1 MPGRLTNVGEE
12 YTLGVALVYVF
23 NLIVGTGALTMPKA
37 IAEAGWIVGIVM
49 IVFIAF
55 MSFVTATFTIE
66 SMACANAL
74 SKWTLQQKQSKKQDK
89 FVADSDVIGVG
100 SSDVI

>member
-1 MPGRLTNVGEE
+1 MAGRLNEVGEE
-12 YTLGVALVYVF
+12 YPLNVALVYVF

-37 IAEAGWIVGIVM
+37 VASAGSVLGVVM

-55 MSFVTATFTIE
+55 MSFVTATFAVE

-74 SKWTLQQKQSKKQDK
+74 SRSL
-89 FVADSDVIGVG
+89 DSLDYPQ
-100 SSDVI
+100 